1 METHAH
7 THAPVHS
14 QPRRAS
20 VATRTTLQVGALAG
34 IAAGIMCAAWQ
45 MVVAGIGQ
53 DPTAA
58 AGENSTP
65 GGAG

>member
-7 THAPVHS
+7 THAPIHW
-14 QPRRAS
+14 QPRCAS
-20 VATRTTLQVGALAG
+20 VATRTTLQVGALVG
-34 IAAGIMCAAWQ
+34 IAAGLMYAVWQ
-45 MVVAGIGQ
+45 MVVAAIAQ

>member
-1 METHAH
+1 METQAH
-7 THAPVHS
+7 THAPVHW

-34 IAAGIMCAAWQ
+34 IAAGLVYAAWR
-45 MVVAGIGQ
+45 MVVAAIAQG
-53 DPTAA
+53 PTAA